1 MILRMIKKSFKIRKK
16 RMILTIISVAMGALL
31 VTSML
36 NIYLNIEQEMSKQ
49 LKAYGPNIVVTPKGD
64 SLKMEVGGI
73 PLKSS
78 QANSYL
84 KEEESVRIKKIF
96 WKYNIGDFTPILNF
110 SSNLDGKDVP
120 IIGIYF
126 DKKVEVTGESF
137 KFIETGMK
145 KLYPWLEIEGNWIND
160 EDNNSVM
167 IGKELAEK
175 IGVAV
180 GSKVT
185 VPYNEKSYSFT
196 VEGIIKGGTTEEGTL
211 YMPIKIAQQIIGKPG
226 AVSKIE
232 VSSYITPDDD
242 FAKQDTSAMTKEEFE
257 KWYCT
262 PYIDSI
268 AYQIQEVITDSK
280 ATPVAQVASAQGK
293 FLKRIT
299 VMIFFIAII
308 ATIISTLSVMA
319 TMTAAVFERRK
330 EIGVMSAIGADR
342 RQVLLLFLSET
353 FVCGLLGGAIGYGI
367 GMAISYALSNFIFN
381 VTFAFNLFILPVA
394 LISAITIAIIGSY
407 IPLKTALKVNPVVVI
422 RGE

>member
-1 MILRMIKKSFKIRKK
+1 MIKKSFKIRRK
-16 RMILTIISVAMGALL
+16 RVILTITSVAMGALL
-31 VTSML
+31 VTAML

-49 LKAYGPNIVVTPKGD
+49 LKAYGPNIVVTSKSD

-78 QANSYL
+78 QTTSYL
-84 KEEESVRIKKIF
+84 KEEELVKIKKIF
-96 WKYNIGDFTPILNF
+96 WKYNIGDFTPLLNF
-110 SSNLDGKDVP
+110 STKLDGIDVP
-120 IIGIYF
+120 VIGTYF
-126 DKKVEVTGESF
+126 NKKVEVTGESF
-137 KFIETGMK
+137 KFIETGMR
-145 KLYPWLEIEGNWIND
+145 KLYPWVEIEGSWIND
-160 EDNNSVM
+160 EDNNTVM
-167 IGKELAEK
+167 IGKGLAK
-175 IGVAV
+175 KLGVAV
-180 GSKVT
+180 GSNLSL
-185 VPYNEKSYSFT
+185 PYNEKSYSFT
-196 VEGIIKGGTTEEGTL
+196 VKGIINGGITEEGTL
-211 YMPIKIAQQIIGKPG
+211 YMPIKKAQQIIEKSG

-242 FAKQDTSAMTKEEFE
+242 FAKKDTNVMTKDEFE

-280 ATPVAQVASAQGK
+280 ATPVAQIASAQGK

-299 VMIFFIAII
+299 YMMFFIAVI
-308 ATIISTLSVMA
+308 ATVISTLSVMA
-319 TMTAAVFERRK
+319 TMTASVFERRK

-353 FVCGLLGGAIGYGI
+353 FVCGFIGGAIGYCI

-381 VTFAFNLFILPVA
+381 VTFALNLFILPIA
-394 LISAITIAIIGSY
+394 LISAIIIAIIGSY